1 MPAPVLQDFTG
12 DWTLS
17 REIEDFAQDR
27 RGRMTGTARFMPERG
42 GLRCREAG
50 TLAFDGLPPMATER
64 ETIWQ
69 ASDDG
74 IEVAFADGRPFHSFR
89 PGDLSPA
96 ARHDCA
102 PDLYLVTYDFARW
115 PDWRAEWRVTGPR
128 KDYRMTTRYT
138 RA

>member
-1 MPAPVLQDFTG
+1 MSAPVLQGFIG

-27 RGRMTGTARFMPERG
+27 RGRMTGSALFTPEDG
-42 GLRCREAG
+42 GLRCRETG

-64 ETIWQ
+64 ETLWQ
-69 ASDDG
+69 ASG
-74 IEVAFADGRPFHSFR
+74 GWIAVAFADGRPFHRFR
-89 PGDLSPA
+89 PADAAPA

-128 KDYRMTTRYT
+128 KDYRMTTAYT